1 MAIAAKPEI
10 PPWVPPSETKEN
22 LDWASL
28 RTLDLSKLD
37 SDDPKDVEKL
47 LEDTKYAIKNDG
59 FLYLTNYGI
68 SLEKLHRQFAIAQ
81 YLLDGNV
88 ITEEEKKQLEIQQHT
103 GSYAGYKPMK
113 GWGAGNGSYD
123 GIENFTFY
131 SPQMK
136 NPDLRP
142 RALEP
147 FMDEVKD
154 FWTYAHDNVNRR
166 LLKLLSRVLELPD
179 DYLWENVQSHE
190 GEVCAEG
197 YFRFVCYRPMEEG
210 QEGASMRIHGSN
222 YDPARITPADD
233 HIDIGTT
240 TLLFSVPITA
250 LQVWNSK
257 AEKWQ
262 WVKYKP
268 GALVI
273 NLGESLEIL
282 TGGHFLATKHRVV
295 APPKDQQHLPRLSCA
310 MFCSARGDLKVSPLQ
325 DSPLIQ
331 REGLLKKGVYGE
343 FAKLLDA
350 GLDVPD
356 HDTWRK
362 ARRAYAQQGPAKQ
375 VTIKGVRYSEEVFN
389 DIKVYVPV

>member
-10 PPWVPPSETKEN
+10 PPWIPPPETKED

-28 RTLDLSKLD
+28 KTLDLSKLD
-37 SDDPKDVEKL
+37 SEDPKDIEQL
-47 LEDTKYAIKNDG
+47 LDDTRHAIKEDG
-59 FLYLTNYGI
+59 FLYLTHYGI
-68 SLEKLHRQFAIAQ
+68 PLEKLHRQFAIAQ
-81 YLLDGNV
+81 HLLDGNV
-88 ITEEEKKQLEIQQHT
+88 ITEEEKKRLEIQQHT

-131 SPQMK
+131 SPEME
-136 NPDLRP
+136 NPDKRP
-142 RALEP
+142 KGLEP
-147 FMDEVKD
+147 FMDEVKE
-154 FWTYAHDNVNRR
+154 FWTYAHDEVNRK

-179 DYLWENVQSHE
+179 DYLWDNVQSHD

-197 YFRFVCYRPMEEG
+197 YFRFVCYRPMEKG
-210 QEGASMRIHGSN
+210 QEGASMRIHG
-222 YDPARITPADD
+222 
-233 HIDIGTT
+233 HHDIGTT
-240 TLLFSVPITA
+240 TLLFSVPISA

-282 TGGHFLATKHRVV
+282 TGGHFVATKHRVV
-295 APPKDQQHLPRLSCA
+295 SPPSDQQHLPRLSCA

-325 DSPLIQ
+325 DSPMIQ
-331 REGLLKKGVYGE
+331 REGLKKEGVYGE

-350 GLDVPD
+350 GMDVPD

-362 ARRAYAQQGPAKQ
+362 ARRAYAQQGPSKQ
-375 VTIKGVRYSEEVFN
+375 VTINKIKYSEEIFN
-389 DIKVYVPV
+389 GIKVYVPV